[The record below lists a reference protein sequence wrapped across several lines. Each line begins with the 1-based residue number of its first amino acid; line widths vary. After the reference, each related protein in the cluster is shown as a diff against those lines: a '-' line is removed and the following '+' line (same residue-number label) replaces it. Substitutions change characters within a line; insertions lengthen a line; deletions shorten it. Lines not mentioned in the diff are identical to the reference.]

1 MKATQAPLGA
11 ASAERSNP
19 MSIANLFASQDSV
32 NARAGR
38 DEVRIVDLIVPA
50 WRVVTYWCD
59 RASKRQALA
68 ELDDRLLAD
77 AGFSRE
83 QVVAEARKPFWR

>member
-1 MKATQAPLGA
+1 
-11 ASAERSNP
+11 
-19 MSIANLFASQDSV
+19 MSIADLFVTRDTV
-32 NARAGR
+32 DLRARR
-38 DEVRIVDLIVPA
+38 DDVRIVDLIALA